1 MKILL
6 RQDDGERRVTV
17 IEVLR
22 DGTRFYFESGALFTC
37 VDAHGNNLLRYVKAM
52 EQALARASTVL
63 LLGTAGGALATQLS
77 RRGVSVT
84 AVDNQAEA
92 FEVARRWFH
101 LPPEVECVH
110 ADALEFL
117 RSTGRQWDAVAVD
130 VFNGS
135 DIPKH
140 LLTAETGTLLARVV
154 RPGGTIAWNVADG
167 FQSKT
172 AQRVAKA
179 LRLAGLSPLLVPV
192 IEEGLGNTLVVCRRE
207 KTTRSVIVSDR

>member
-6 RQDDGERRVTV
+6 RQDDGERRITV
-17 IEVLR
+17 IEVLS
-22 DGTRFYFESGALFTC
+22 DGARFYFESGALFTS

-52 EQALARASTVL
+52 EQTLLRAPTIL

-77 RRGVSVT
+77 RRGATVT
-84 AVDNQAEA
+84 AVDNVAEA
-92 FEVARRWFH
+92 FEVAQRWFH
-101 LPPEVECVH
+101 LPPQVECVH

-117 RSTGRQWDAVAVD
+117 RSAEQQWDAVAVD

-135 DIPKH
+135 TIPKH
-140 LLTAETGTLLARVV
+140 LLTAEAGRLLGRVLK
-154 RPGGTIAWNVADG
+154 PGGTIVWNVADG

-179 LRLAGLSPLLVPV
+179 LRVAGFSPMLVPV
-192 IEEGLGNTLVVCRRE
+192 IEEDLGNTLVVCRRGQ
-207 KTTRSVIVSDR
+207 D